1 MVLPPCPREV
11 GVRGLGRGG
20 GVADSNPIG
29 PRIGSLF
36 SGYGGLDLAVQSVL
50 GGEVAWHVEFDKSP
64 AKVLSHHWPQVPNL
78 GDVTTINWDEV
89 PRVDVLTGGYPCQP
103 FSHAGKRKGTKDERH
118 LWPYVCDAIR
128 ALGPSLVVLE
138 NVRGHLTLGFD
149 TVLADLAD
157 MGWSAEWGVVRAS
170 DAGACHQRARLFIVA
185 YPERER
191 HHGGRGPGTAAEPR
205 RGRLHAQ
212 GLADDAA
219 DADGS
224 PGESGVSGVGVPN
237 LEGCGESA
245 ADAVG
250 GGRGRRSRDPQRR
263 PQQRVA
269 AAGVGEDI
277 PADADAPG
285 PQGGESEE
293 GHPLPAWGDYEPAIR
308 RWEHIIGR
316 PAPAPTEPGRTGK
329 PRLSPVFVEW
339 MMGLDAGHV
348 TDPQIGL
355 SRNEQLKILGNG
367 VVPAQAALA
376 LSLLLPRIGETQ

>member
-1 MVLPPCPREV
+1 MP
-11 GVRGLGRGG
+11 
-20 GVADSNPIG
+20 DSNPIG

-36 SGYGGLDLAVQSVL
+36 SGYGGLDLGVQSVL

-64 AKVLSHHWPQVPNL
+64 AKVLAHHWPQVPNL

-149 TVLADLAD
+149 SVLADLAG

-185 YPERER
+185 YPS
-191 HHGGRGPGTAAEPR
+191 GGRWQWSGPAQLTESPEDAARHSPRTAA
-205 RGRLHAQ
+205 HS
-212 GLADDAA
+212 
-219 DADGS
+219 DGA
-224 PGESGVSGVGVPN
+224 PGESGVAGVGVPDAA
-237 LEGCGESA
+237 GCGESPT
-245 ADAVG
+245 DAVSSGRG
-250 GGRGRRSRDPQRR
+250 GGSQQQKRGTTRR
-263 PQQRVA
+263 A
-269 AAGVGEDI
+269 TTAGAGEDV
-277 PADADAPG
+277 PADADAPR
-285 PQGGESEE
+285 PQGGESAE
-293 GHPLPAWGDYEPAIR
+293 GQPLPAWGDYEPAIR
-308 RWEHIIGR
+308 RWERVLGR

-329 PRLSPVFVEW
+329 PRLSPAFVEW

-367 VVPAQAALA
+367 VMPAQAGLALA
-376 LSLLLPRIGETQ
+376 MLLPRIGYGS